1 MYRTTLGILSV
12 PSNVRRCNVTV
23 CFKASHSHWHT
34 DLTRKSLGPKGPD
47 AAGGQAGPT
56 SCQTGVSPPSERRVL
71 YMPRRSWGIYRAGSE
86 RGGETQVW
94 REGGPSLFVLRG
106 STLCLRMRGTISPID
121 FSLLWEVKVDNSQ
134 GKLGLFLVFELP
146 GQRTRACR

>member
-34 DLTRKSLGPKGPD
+34 DPTRKSLGPKGPD

-56 SCQTGVSPPSERRVL
+56 S
-71 YMPRRSWGIYRAGSE
+71 W
-86 RGGETQVW
+86 
-94 REGGPSLFVLRG
+94 
-106 STLCLRMRGTISPID
+106 
-121 FSLLWEVKVDNSQ
+121 
-134 GKLGLFLVFELP
+134 
-146 GQRTRACR
+146 